1 MKFYLHHTTQYSYS
15 NPVIESANKILLYPF
30 NDMNQQLANHKLTIS
45 GNPNVFT
52 YLDDYNNQVGFFT
65 YVPPHK
71 KLLISSEA
79 EIISKKIVLPEE
91 KTNTKD
97 QWKTIEE
104 IGKTIDY
111 LPFLSIEKIEA
122 FEQLNDL
129 LNEIIDKKH
138 SPLENVKS
146 LCDYI
151 NKSFNYQKGVTNV
164 FTTIDEVWKLKSGV
178 CQDFTNILIQ
188 LCRMVKI
195 PTRYVSGYVFAD
207 EGLRGAGATH
217 AWVEI
222 FIPTYGWLGLDPTN
236 NCIADQ
242 FHIRL
247 AVGRNYNDCAP
258 VKGVFK
264 GNETQLMDVKVHL
277 DNKRKTKNL
286 ELLTQDSV
294 ALETHQSSTQ
304 NSYRRNLEMI
314 QQQQQQQQQ

>member
-1 MKFYLHHTTQYSYS
+1 
-15 NPVIESANKILLYPF
+15 
-30 NDMNQQLANHKLTIS
+30 MNQQLANHKLTIS

-178 CQDFTNILIQ
+178 CQRLC
-188 LCRMVKI
+188 LCR
-195 PTRYVSGYVFAD
+195 
-207 EGLRGAGATH
+207 
-217 AWVEI
+217 
-222 FIPTYGWLGLDPTN
+222 
-236 NCIADQ
+236 
-242 FHIRL
+242 
-247 AVGRNYNDCAP
+247 
-258 VKGVFK
+258 
-264 GNETQLMDVKVHL
+264 
-277 DNKRKTKNL
+277 
-286 ELLTQDSV
+286 
-294 ALETHQSSTQ
+294 
-304 NSYRRNLEMI
+304 
-314 QQQQQQQQQ
+314 